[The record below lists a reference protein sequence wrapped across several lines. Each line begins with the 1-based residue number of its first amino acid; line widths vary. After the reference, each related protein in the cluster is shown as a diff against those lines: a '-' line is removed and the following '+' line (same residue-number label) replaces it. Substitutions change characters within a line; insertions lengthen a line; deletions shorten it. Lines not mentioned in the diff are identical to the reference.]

1 MKRSE
6 ARERAEKIASE
17 LEGLMARHGSS
28 QWVVLTQFEFEP
40 EADGTSVCAVECIH
54 GDVGTIAAMMTRSAR
69 SFAAQVGQARAAAKD
84 EPEAPCKD

>member
-1 MKRSE
+1 MKRTQ
-6 ARERAEKIASE
+6 AHERAERIKTE
-17 LEGLMARHGSS
+17 LAELMARHGSS

-69 SFAAQVGQARAAAKD
+69 SIAVQVAQARAAAKD
-84 EPEAPCKD
+84 APEAPCKD